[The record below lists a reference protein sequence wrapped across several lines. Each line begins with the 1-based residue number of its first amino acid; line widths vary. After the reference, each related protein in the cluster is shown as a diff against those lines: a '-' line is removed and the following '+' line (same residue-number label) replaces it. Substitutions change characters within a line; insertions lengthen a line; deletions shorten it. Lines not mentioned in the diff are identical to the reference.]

1 MPGILLLIG
10 GIVVVVIVAI
20 VLVVV
25 GLRSPEAAD
34 PLQARLAEYSTR
46 ERPMTLEE
54 IELAQ
59 PFSERIL
66 MPIARQFG
74 QFAARFTPE
83 ASLKSIQHMLDLAG
97 NPKGLEP
104 ANFYAMRFMAALGA
118 AGLFFMLTLVMPPK
132 SAGGLLPISMKDNAP
147 IAIAI
152 SLGAGLLGYYYPTIW
167 LRGKIRRRQDVI
179 IKAMPDALDLLTVC
193 VEAGLGFDQAMS
205 QVNQKW
211 DNELSLA
218 FGRVLQE
225 IRLGRLRREAL
236 RDMAERIDVSDVT
249 SFVAAIIQAD
259 QLGVSMAKVLRIQS
273 EQMRIRRRQRAE
285 KKAHEAPIK
294 MLIPMAFLIFP
305 SIYIVLLGPAALTL
319 KNSGIL
325 NVIGR

>member
-1 MPGILLLIG
+1 MVPLLIV
-10 GIVVVVIVAI
+10 GIVVVVVIAI
-20 VLVVV
+20 ILVIV
-25 GLRSPEAAD
+25 GLRSPEQSD

-46 ERPMTLEE
+46 ERPVTLEE
-54 IELAQ
+54 IELSQ
-59 PFSERIL
+59 PFYERVIL
-66 MPIARQFG
+66 PIFRSLG
-74 QFAARFTPE
+74 QFAMRFTPQ
-83 ASLKSIQHMLDLAG
+83 ASLQSIQHKLDLAG
-97 NPKGLEP
+97 NPKGLDP
-104 ANFYAMRFMAALGA
+104 ANFYALRFVAAIGL
-118 AGLFFMLTLVMPPK
+118 AGLIFLLTTVADRSLFLSIK
-132 SAGGLLPISMKDNAP
+132 SHPVTAVGMILA
-147 IAIAI
+147 
-152 SLGAGLLGYYYPTIW
+152 AGLLGFFLPSMLISS
-167 LRGKIRRRQDVI
+167 KIRRRQDTI

-225 IRLGRLRREAL
+225 IRLGKLRREAL
-236 RDMAERIDVSDVT
+236 RDMAERVGVPEMT

-319 KNSGIL
+319 KNSGALAIFT
-325 NVIGR
+325 R

>member
-1 MPGILLLIG
+1 MDLRLLLIIG
-10 GIVVVVIVAI
+10 GIVVVAIIAI
-20 VLVVV
+20 VLVIV

-54 IELAQ
+54 IELSV

-66 MPIARQFG
+66 MPFIRQFG

-104 ANFYAMRFMAALGA
+104 ANFYALRFVAAIGVAALIFFGA
-118 AGLFFMLTLVMPPK
+118 LVMPPGGVLPK
-132 SAGGLLPISMKDNAP
+132 PGPLGAVAISIGGGLF
-147 IAIAI
+147 
-152 SLGAGLLGYYYPTIW
+152 GYYLPTM
-167 LRGKIRRRQDVI
+167 LLQSKIRRRQDVI

-205 QVNQKW
+205 QVNMKW
-211 DNELSLA
+211 DNELSMA

-225 IRLGRLRREAL
+225 IRLGKLRREAL
-236 RDMAERIDVSDVT
+236 RDMAERIEVADMT

-319 KNSGIL
+319 KNSGVLGI
-325 NVIGR
+325 IGR